1 MLQGKMVEM
10 NRHNL
15 LRFEELE
22 TRQMLS
28 ADALIAAAPIVWGI
42 ANQSDSLI
50 ATSNSPIA
58 TLRGVNKEAAEA
70 LAQRIREGVAE
81 AVETLTPV
89 SIDVVFASIADDP
102 IVLILPFQS
111 PEELRLTFDA
121 ASPDI
126 DSLASRLSR
135 LSQIVTERGN
145 TTLIPRMVRSSLQ
158 EGFPV
163 ALSRAID
170 GLREL
175 LSRSE
180 LSNALILTGKTT
192 TMTLANNGHTTIQ
205 EKPLKS
211 RADQLESVS
220 KPIMTINQF
229 PLDLTA
235 AQQCLRLEAQMVPE
249 ISTTIPLRQSEPA
262 AASEG
267 NNSEQISA
275 MQHQR
280 EHVSINH
287 WIREISSKP
296 AENVVHAL
304 IELHVC
310 LGNPLGDFG
319 TVAGITEFEFDSLMQ
334 ADGPITDVRGRWLGG
349 LTLLATAMI
358 LVGHVKRTGRRG
370 NQVTNEK
377 QVFKMDDS
385 RDVNAFD
392 ETVRCEMPRL
402 KYGTPS

>member
-1 MLQGKMVEM
+1 M

-28 ADALIAAAPIVWGI
+28 ADALTVAAPIIRGF

-50 ATSNSPIA
+50 ATRNSPIPA
-58 TLRGVNKEAAEA
+58 LRGVNKEAAEA
-70 LAQRIREGVAE
+70 LAQRIREEVAE
-81 AVETLTPV
+81 AVEALTPV

-111 PEELRLTFDA
+111 PKELRLSFDL

-135 LSQIVTERGN
+135 LSQIVTERDN
-145 TTLIPRMVRSSLQ
+145 MALFPRMVRSSLQ
-158 EGFPV
+158 ESFPV
-163 ALSRAID
+163 SLSRAID

-192 TMTLANNGHTTIQ
+192 TMTLANNEHTTMQ

-211 RADQLESVS
+211 RSDQLESGS
-220 KPIMTINQF
+220 KPIMTVNQF
-229 PLDLTA
+229 SLDLTA
-235 AQQCLRLEAQMVPE
+235 FQPRLRLEAQMVPE
-249 ISTTIPLRQSEPA
+249 ISPTIPLRPSEPA
-262 AASEG
+262 AVTDG
-267 NNSEQISA
+267 NKSEQISA
-275 MQHQR
+275 MQQKK

-287 WIREISSKP
+287 WIQEISSKP
-296 AENVVHAL
+296 AESVVHAL

-310 LGNPLGDFG
+310 LGNPFGDFEN
-319 TVAGITEFEFDSLMQ
+319 VAGITEFEFDSLMQ
-334 ADGPITDVRGRWLGG
+334 ADAPITNVRGRWLGG
-349 LTLLATAMI
+349 FTLLATAMI

-370 NQVTNEK
+370 NQVTNE
-377 QVFKMDDS
+377 QQAFKMDDL

-402 KYGTPS
+402 RY